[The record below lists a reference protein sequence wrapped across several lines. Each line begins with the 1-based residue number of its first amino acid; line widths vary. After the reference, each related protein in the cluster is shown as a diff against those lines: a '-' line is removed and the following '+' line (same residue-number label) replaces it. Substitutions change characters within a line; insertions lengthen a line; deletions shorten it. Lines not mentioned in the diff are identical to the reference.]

1 MKAKEIQSY
10 VTSQIFGKKIFAYEV
25 VESTN
30 TTAKSLIQ
38 DSTDGTIVI
47 ADAQTAG
54 RGRLKREWL
63 SEPKKNLTFSVIIK
77 PEIAPEL
84 FGVLSLYAGLSVA
97 EAIESVAKLRPVC
110 KWPND
115 VMLNGKKFC
124 GILSEAVFNREM
136 LAGVIVG
143 IGININQSIFPREL
157 ESIATSLLQVTGKE
171 LDRFSILAAVLDR
184 MEYNYTSIKTGNS
197 TGIIEGWKKYST
209 MFGKEITINQDKH
222 PVRGIAK
229 RLDDDGGLIL
239 LTNKGEEKFLAG
251 DVALCS

>member
-77 PEIAPEL
+77 PNIAPEL

-97 EAIESVAKLRPVC
+97 EAIESVTKLRPIC

-115 VMLNGKKFC
+115 VLLNGKKFC
-124 GILSEAVFNREM
+124 GILSEAVFKGEM

-143 IGININQSIFPREL
+143 IVININQSTFPMEL
-157 ESIATSLLQVTGKE
+157 ESIATTLLLITGKE
-171 LDRFSILAAVLDR
+171 FNRFVILAGILER
-184 MEYNYTSIKTGNS
+184 MEYNYTAIKTGDS
-197 TGIIEGWKKYST
+197 TGIIEGWKKYSD

-222 PVRGIAK
+222 PVKGIAK
-229 RLDDDGGLIL
+229 RLDNDGGLIL